1 VALLDNDAHSAE
13 RQVDELPAGATL
25 LRGQYTIEQ
34 YLVRGGFGITYLASD
49 SLDRRYVIKEC
60 FPTALCR
67 RASGVLQ
74 PVSPEMEDKY
84 RSVLRHFL
92 SEARRVAKLDHP
104 NIVGVHQ
111 VFEENDTAYM
121 AMELVPGEDLLT
133 VIEEKPQRLTAR
145 LIDKMLRDALRAVD
159 YIHDLGILHRD
170 ISPDN
175 FLLGPDEHLTLI
187 DFGAAREHAGKEN
200 RALSALLA
208 VKDGYSP
215 HEFYLTDV
223 DQTAASDLYSLGA
236 TFYHLITGEAPPN
249 SQDRVAALAANQ
261 PDPYIPLVGSAWEE
275 KSSLDFTLL
284 QSIDKALEVLPRD
297 RIASA
302 HDWIELLDAG
312 AAPERVQAAVPV
324 DRDLTRVISRLVED
338 TNKSVNQG
346 MPGDAAQMAEA
357 RAKKKRARLRR
368 EAEAEANRP
377 KQKVD
382 IFGNPITNVEA
393 WMREQGQGKKKGFS
407 GIAKS
412 SRAAEKTRLLLE
424 QDEPPQAK
432 VAPDVPEEPHS
443 EKTKQRRG
451 LGRFLSACLPSRRV
465 SVTTPLH
472 N

>member
-1 VALLDNDAHSAE
+1 M
-13 RQVDELPAGATL
+13 DELPAGATL

-49 SLDRRYVIKEC
+49 SLERRYVIKEC
-60 FPTALCR
+60 FPGALCCR
-67 RASGVLQ
+67 VGGVLK
-74 PVSPEMEDKY
+74 PLSADMEDKY
-84 RSVLRHFL
+84 KSVLRHFL
-92 SEARRVAKLDHP
+92 SEARRVAKLSHP

-111 VFEENDTAYM
+111 VFEENETAYM
-121 AMELVPGEDLLT
+121 AMELVPGEDLLS
-133 VIEEKPQRLTAR
+133 VVEETPERLTAR
-145 LIDKMLRDALRAVD
+145 LIDKLLRDALIAVE
-159 YIHDLGILHRD
+159 YIHGLGILHRD

-261 PDPYIPLVGSAWEE
+261 PDPYEPLVDSEWEE
-275 KSSLDFTLL
+275 TCGLEYTVL
-284 QSIDKALEVLPRD
+284 QSIDQALEVLPRD

-302 HDWIELLDAG
+302 ADWVALLNEDASE
-312 AAPERVQAAVPV
+312 ERVQAAAPV
-324 DRDLTRVISRLVED
+324 DKDLTRVISRLVEN
-338 TNKSVNQG
+338 TNKDVSQG
-346 MPGDAAQMAEA
+346 MPGDAAQMAET
-357 RAKKKRARLRR
+357 RAKKKRARARR
-368 EAEAEANRP
+368 EADEKARGP

-382 IFGNPITNVEA
+382 IFGNPISNVEA
-393 WMREQGQGKKKGFS
+393 WMREQSRGGTRGFKKSK
-407 GIAKS
+407 I
-412 SRAAEKTRLLLE
+412 AEKTRLLR
-424 QDEPPQAK
+424 EPKEAFDQNVEAELS
-432 VAPDVPEEPHS
+432 EETAAQKPAR
-443 EKTKQRRG
+443 RRG
-451 LGRFLSACLPSRRV
+451 LGKLLSSCLPSRRV
-465 SVTTPLH
+465 SATTPVH

>member
-1 VALLDNDAHSAE
+1 M
-13 RQVDELPAGATL
+13 DELPAGATL

-49 SLDRRYVIKEC
+49 SLERQYVIKEC
-60 FPTALCR
+60 FPGALCC
-67 RASGVLQ
+67 RAGGVLK
-74 PVSPEMEDKY
+74 PLSPDMGDKY

-111 VFEENDTAYM
+111 VFEENETAYM
-121 AMELVPGEDLLT
+121 AMELVPGEDLLS
-133 VIEEKPQRLTAR
+133 VIEETPERLSAR
-145 LIDKMLRDALRAVD
+145 LINKLLRDALTAVE
-159 YIHDLGILHRD
+159 YIHGLGILHRD

-261 PDPYIPLVGSAWEE
+261 PDPYMPLVDSEWEE
-275 KSSLDFTLL
+275 TSELDFTLL
-284 QSIDKALEVLPRD
+284 QSIDQALEVLPRD

-302 HDWIELLDAG
+302 ADWVALLNEEATQ
-312 AAPERVQAAVPV
+312 EQVQAAAPV
-324 DRDLTRVISRLVED
+324 DKDLTRVISRLVED
-338 TNKSVNQG
+338 TNKNVSQG
-346 MPGDAAQMAEA
+346 MPGDAAQMAET
-357 RAKKKRARLRR
+357 RAKKKRARARR
-368 EAEAEANRP
+368 EADERAKKP

-382 IFGNPITNVEA
+382 IFGNPISNVEA
-393 WMREQGQGKKKGFS
+393 WMREQGQGGLRSFKGGFKKSKAG
-407 GIAKS
+407 
-412 SRAAEKTRLLLE
+412 EKTRLL
-424 QDEPPQAK
+424 QDPAASQNESMG
-432 VAPDVPEEPHS
+432 PDLPEAGEV
-443 EKTKQRRG
+443 KQPARRRG
-451 LGRFLSACLPSRRV
+451 LGKLLSSCLPSRRV
-465 SVTTPLH
+465 SATTPVH